1 MRVWLRL
8 LGGWRAEGSSHFPP
22 CPQVEALLP
31 PVEGGLAHHQ
41 LPAPPPHHPDGGPPL
56 LLRSVDPLHLIHLP
70 IEGFCE
76 VAGEVEIKV
85 LKGLLMSFVL
95 VASTYS
101 SNQFVSVRM
110 RAA

>member
-1 MRVWLRL
+1 M
-8 LGGWRAEGSSHFPP
+8 GYQCHTKGSHTGKKKICLWKSS
-22 CPQVEALLP
+22 V
-31 PVEGGLAHHQ
+31 HHQ